1 MKAARIA
8 FYFFLLSKPKFYCL
22 RKSKIFRF
30 EVNLSLLDFFPQH
43 LFQANSQSDIL
54 PHSVPGPCFPLSPW
68 GVSLVPGMW
77 GRTGRCAGPSPPLP
91 HGPAAGQ
98 RLWQRHLPRLTLVH
112 SHLSPPQPPRKYS
125 PSPSTLCS
133 PEPPGSQI
141 PFART
146 ARLAPLRGSGNFQMT
161 ACATPGWRETQ
172 GRGREG
178 FLSHLTPFHCSCT
191 SPPGP

>member
-1 MKAARIA
+1 M
-8 FYFFLLSKPKFYCL
+8 
-22 RKSKIFRF
+22 
-30 EVNLSLLDFFPQH
+30 
-43 LFQANSQSDIL
+43 
-54 PHSVPGPCFPLSPW
+54 
-68 GVSLVPGMW
+68 

-91 HGPAAGQ
+91 HGPAAGR

-133 PEPPGSQI
+133 LEPPGSQI

-172 GRGREG
+172 ERGREG

-191 SPPGP
+191 SPPGPRVTQREDAPRCPRIAWSFPRICLRCPPNPPGCPPVRLEPPLLPVNQT